1 MILTLRLK
9 SFRRYG
15 DETLELGPGVSFI
28 EGDNNAGKTSLF
40 YAIEYALFGR
50 VTGHK
55 SLAAL
60 MAPKAKAMGVELV
73 LRGVDGHRWRLQR
86 MHVLPPR
93 SRKTT
98 IGHFTLKRSARP
110 LDAPAEEGVDPS
122 EETYVV
128 SSDFADR
135 EEALALALSKAL
147 GVSRR
152 YFDVAVHIR
161 QGAITQILEGP
172 ARELDIV
179 LGVTAAVAAA
189 DEMRAMALEREK
201 EASQLPLVEETL
213 RAMERDQEGGA
224 AELTRLDAEL
234 AELSVKERSF
244 VDEAASVRLE
254 EAGLAPRLAA
264 RDALDRARQEHAR
277 AKTAL
282 EDARAAAP
290 PELGSAPSE
299 PVQDDREREAR
310 EARLEAAR
318 EARAAREKEQR
329 ALDARR
335 GDLAARIGRR
345 EEHAH
350 AGAGAR
356 CESCGQPIDA
366 ALAAREIEGWRAELA
381 TLEGLSDALTAEL
394 AERSDTIASL
404 RDEVR
409 REAEARA
416 RREAEAE
423 RFARARELLSGREQ
437 AFARSEQ
444 ALSKASEDVRP
455 FLVAAGEAADVADP
469 DRLSESLGATI
480 DEAREA
486 LRDRRARIDA
496 ERAVSGGTR
505 ARLEAQ
511 RAMLSQ
517 RVSQAERELART
529 RSSVET
535 LREAAAVA
543 ARLRVLGAS
552 FQELQAVLR
561 ERAATA
567 LAKEALE
574 IHRALQGGGESELGE
589 LRLDPE
595 SYAMLVTPKDVGR
608 EVPASAAQGGG
619 HRLLLGL
626 ALALSIGRV
635 VGRPPFLM
643 LDEPTYGLDRE
654 RRRALLARIA
664 ELGLTDQILL
674 ITHHETENVGG
685 KHVRVVRK
693 GKQSRLEVLA

>member
-1 MILTLRLK
+1 MILGLRLK
-9 SFRRYG
+9 SFRRYA
-15 DETLELGPGVSFI
+15 DETLELGPGVCFL

-55 SLAAL
+55 TIAAL

-110 LDAPAEEGVDPS
+110 IDAPAEEGIDPS

-128 SSDFADR
+128 SSDFGDR
-135 EEALALALSKAL
+135 EEALALALAKAL

-213 RAMERDQEGGA
+213 RTMERDREGGA
-224 AELTRLDAEL
+224 SELARLDDELTAL
-234 AELSVKERSF
+234 AEK
-244 VDEAASVRLE
+244 EAAFDREAAAVRAAE
-254 EAGLAPRLAA
+254 SALAPRIAA
-264 RDALDRARQEHAR
+264 RDALERARLDEAR
-277 AKTAL
+277 ARTAL

-290 PELGSAPSE
+290 PELAE
-299 PVQDDREREAR
+299 PAAAVDPGEAARR
-310 EARLEAAR
+310 EARLAEAR
-318 EARAAREKEQR
+318 ETRSLREKER
-329 ALDARR
+329 RELDARR
-335 GDLAARIGRR
+335 GDLGARIERR
-345 EEHAH
+345 EDHAH

-366 ALAAREIEGWRAELA
+366 ALAAREIEGWRSELGGIEARAEAIARELA
-381 TLEGLSDALTAEL
+381 SLEE
-394 AERSDTIASL
+394 TITSL
-404 RDEVR
+404 RDEAR
-409 REAEARA
+409 READTRA

-444 ALSKASEDVRP
+444 TLAAAAESARAHLEGSEIPAD
-455 FLVAAGEAADVADP
+455 AAGLVEA
-469 DRLSESLGATI
+469 LGGTI
-480 DEAREA
+480 DRVREG
-486 LRDRRARIDA
+486 LRDQRARVDA
-496 ERAVSGGTR
+496 ERGVSGSAR

-511 RAMLSQ
+511 RAA
-517 RVSQAERELART
+517 VSSRLAQAERDLART
-529 RSSVET
+529 RSSVEA
-535 LREAAAVA
+535 LREAASIAE
-543 ARLRVLGAS
+543 RLRVLAGAFS
-552 FQELQAVLR
+552 ELQSALR

-574 IHRALQGGGESELGE
+574 IHRALQGGGESELTQ

-626 ALALSIGRV
+626 ALALAIGRV

-664 ELGLTDQILL
+664 DLGLTDQILL
-674 ITHHETENVGG
+674 ITHHETESVGG
-685 KHVRVVRK
+685 RHVRVARK

>member
-1 MILTLRLK
+1 VILTLRLR

-15 DETLELGPGVSFI
+15 DETLELGPGICFV

-50 VTGHK
+50 VTGYK
-55 SLAAL
+55 TIAAL

-73 LRGVDGHRWRLQR
+73 MRGVDGHRWRLQR

-93 SRKTT
+93 SRKIT

-110 LDAPAEEGVDPS
+110 IDAPIEDAVDPH

-135 EEALALALSKAL
+135 EEALALALSRAL

-161 QGAITQILEGP
+161 QGAIAQILEGP

-213 RAMERDQEGGA
+213 RAMERDHESGA
-224 AELTRLDAEL
+224 VELARLDAEL
-234 AELSVKERSF
+234 AALALADAALVE
-244 VDEAASVRLE
+244 EAAKVRTE
-254 EAGLAPRLAA
+254 EAALVPRSEAE
-264 RDALDRARQEHAR
+264 RVLDRARQEQLR
-277 AKTAL
+277 ASTAL

-290 PELGSAPSE
+290 PELSSE
-299 PVQDDREREAR
+299 AVPASDDARSEAR
-310 EARLEAAR
+310 EVELAAAR
-318 EARAAREKEQR
+318 DARARSERERREI
-329 ALDARR
+329 DTTR
-335 GDLAARIGRR
+335 GDLGARIRR
-345 EEHAH
+345 RDEHAH
-350 AGAGAR
+350 AGAGTR

-366 ALAAREIEGWRAELA
+366 ALAAREIEGWRAELSS
-381 TLEGLSDALTAEL
+381 LDARAEAIDAEL
-394 AERSDTIASL
+394 TRLEASLASL
-404 RDEVR
+404 REEAR
-409 REAEARA
+409 READARA
-416 RREAEAE
+416 RREAERE
-423 RFARARELLSGREQ
+423 RFARARELLASREQ
-437 AFARSEQ
+437 ALLRGEQ
-444 ALSKASEDVRP
+444 ALSTATETVRALLASEGG
-455 FLVAAGEAADVADP
+455 AAPSFDP
-469 DRLSESLGATI
+469 AQLA
-480 DEAREA
+480 EA
-486 LRDRRARIDA
+486 LRASLEVARDGLRERRARVEA

-505 ARLEAQ
+505 ARLEQQ
-511 RAMLSQ
+511 RGSVSM
-517 RVSQAERELART
+517 RVAQAERDLART

-535 LREAAAVA
+535 LREAASVA
-543 ARLRVLGAS
+543 ERLRALSTS

-574 IHRALQGGGESELGE
+574 IHRALQGAGESELTE

-626 ALALSIGRV
+626 ALALAIGRV

-664 ELGLTDQILL
+664 GLGLTDQILL

-685 KHVRVVRK
+685 KHVRIARR
-693 GKQSRLEVLA
+693 GKQSRIEVLA

>member
-15 DETLELGPGVSFI
+15 DETLALGPGVSFV

-55 SLAAL
+55 TLAAL
-60 MAPKAKAMGVELV
+60 MAPKAKSMGVELV

-86 MHVLPPR
+86 MHALPPR

-110 LDAPAEEGVDPS
+110 IDAPMEEGVDPN

-135 EEALALALSKAL
+135 EEALALALGRAL

-161 QGAITQILEGP
+161 QGAIAQILEGP

-201 EASQLPLVEETL
+201 EASQLPIVEETL
-213 RAMERDQEGGA
+213 RAMERDREGGA
-224 AELTRLDAEL
+224 IELARLDAEL
-234 AELSVKERSF
+234 ASLVTQERSF
-244 VDEAASVRLE
+244 AEEAAAVRVE
-254 EAGLAPRLAA
+254 EAALAPRVVV
-264 RDALDRARQEHAR
+264 RDALERARRELAR
-277 AKTAL
+277 ATTAL

-290 PELGSAPSE
+290 PELETSATVVPG
-299 PVQDDREREAR
+299 DAEAR
-310 EARLEAAR
+310 EAKLA
-318 EARAAREKEQR
+318 EARARRSEHEKERR
-329 ALDARR
+329 AIDAKR
-335 GDLAARIGRR
+335 GDLGARIERR

-350 AGAGAR
+350 AGAEAR

-366 ALAAREIEGWRAELA
+366 ALAAREIEGWRGELRG
-381 TLEGLSDALTAEL
+381 LETRGDAITAEL
-394 AERSDTIASL
+394 ARLDETLTSL
-404 RDEVR
+404 RDE
-409 REAEARA
+409 A
-416 RREAEAE
+416 RREADERARRDAEAQ
-423 RFARARELLSGREQ
+423 RFAKARELLSSRER
-437 AFARSEQ
+437 ALLEAERASSTAVDAARG
-444 ALSKASEDVRP
+444 AMGGDASSDPSTLLTTLETSI
-455 FLVAAGEAADVADP
+455 EA
-469 DRLSESLGATI
+469 T
-480 DEAREA
+480 REA
-486 LRDRRARIDA
+486 LRDRRSRIDA
-496 ERAVSGGTR
+496 ERAVSGAGR
-505 ARLEAQ
+505 ARVETQ
-511 RAMLSQ
+511 RAALSQ
-517 RVSQAERELART
+517 RLAQAERDLART
-529 RSSVET
+529 RASVET
-535 LREAAAVA
+535 LREAASIAE
-543 ARLRVLGAS
+543 RLRVLASS
-552 FQELQAVLR
+552 FQELQSVLR

-574 IHRALQGGGESELGE
+574 IHRALQGGGESELTS

-626 ALALSIGRV
+626 ALALAIGRV

-664 ELGLTDQILL
+664 DLGLTDQILL

-685 KHVRVVRK
+685 KHVRVARK
-693 GKQSRLEVLA
+693 GKQSRIEVLS